1 MHPAEAD
8 GAEYSRR
15 ISRRLALSSSVN
27 LESWQWALLAAGA
40 FITGLSKTGIAGLG
54 VLPVALF
61 ANALPARES
70 TGALLPLLI
79 CADFF
84 GVAFFR
90 KHADWSQLWKL
101 FPWVLL
107 GIFLGCFALGKFS
120 DADAQRSIGGILIVM
135 VALHFWR
142 RRQADDLSARLPHAG
157 WFVALTGIV
166 AGFAT
171 MTANAAGPLMLLYL
185 MAVGLPKLALVGT
198 GAWFF
203 LLVNVGKV
211 PFSLHLDL
219 ISAESLRLDALLLL
233 PMVPGA
239 LLGPV
244 LLKRINQSAFEIM
257 VLVFTILAALRL
269 LLF

>member
-1 MHPAEAD
+1 MRP
-8 GAEYSRR
+8 
-15 ISRRLALSSSVN
+15 VN

-61 ANALPARES
+61 ANALPARDS

-101 FPWVLL
+101 FPWVVL

-120 DADAQRSIGGILIVM
+120 NTDAQRSIGGILLVM

-142 RRQADDLSARLPHAG
+142 RRQSDDLAAKLPHTG
-157 WFVALTGIV
+157 WFVALTGII

-185 MAVGLPKLALVGT
+185 MAIGLPKLALVGT

-203 LLVNVGKV
+203 LLVNVFKV

-219 ISAESLRLDALLLL
+219 ITADSLKMDALLLL
-233 PMVPGA
+233 PMLPGA

-257 VLVFTILAALRL
+257 VLVFTILATLRL

>member
-1 MHPAEAD
+1 
-8 GAEYSRR
+8 
-15 ISRRLALSSSVN
+15 VN
-27 LESWQWALLAAGA
+27 LEPWQWALLAVGA
-40 FITGLSKTGIAGLG
+40 FFTGLAKTGIPGMG
-54 VLPVALF
+54 VLAVALF
-61 ANALPARES
+61 ANALPARDS
-70 TGALLPLLI
+70 TGTLLPLLI

-101 FPWVLL
+101 CPWVML
-107 GIFLGCFALGKFS
+107 GILLGCFALGKFS
-120 DADAQRSIGGILIVM
+120 NTEAQRTIGGILLAM

-142 RRQADDLSARLPHAG
+142 RRQAGDLAARLPHTS
-157 WFVALTGIV
+157 WFVALTGII

-171 MTANAAGPLMLLYL
+171 MTANAAGPLMVLYL
-185 MAVGLPKLALVGT
+185 VAVGMPKLALVGT

-203 LLVNVGKV
+203 LLVNVFKV

-219 ISAESLRLDALLLL
+219 ISINSLRMDALLLL

-244 LLKRINQSAFEIM
+244 ILKRINQSAFEIM
-257 VLVFTILAALRL
+257 VLAFTILAALRL
-269 LLF
+269 LMF

>member
-1 MHPAEAD
+1 M
-8 GAEYSRR
+8 
-15 ISRRLALSSSVN
+15 N
-27 LESWQWALLAAGA
+27 LEPWQWALLAAGA
-40 FITGLSKTGIAGLG
+40 FFTGLAKTGVSGLG
-54 VLPVALF
+54 VLAVALF
-61 ANALPARES
+61 ANALPARDS
-70 TGALLPLLI
+70 TGALLPLMI

-90 KHADWSQLWKL
+90 KHADCSQLWKL
-101 FPWVLL
+101 FPWVVL
-107 GIFLGCFALGKFS
+107 GILSGYLALDKFS
-120 DADAQRSIGGILIVM
+120 DATAQGFIAGILLVM
-135 VALHFWR
+135 VALQFWR
-142 RRQADDLSARLPHAG
+142 RHSDDLAARLPHSV

-171 MTANAAGPLMLLYL
+171 MTANAAGPLMVLYL
-185 MAVGLPKLALVGT
+185 LAIGLPKMALVGT

-203 LLVNVGKV
+203 LLVNLFKV

-219 ISAESLRLDALLLL
+219 ITATSLRMDAWLFL

-244 LLKRINQSAFEIM
+244 LLKRINQSAFETM
-257 VLVFTILAALRL
+257 VLTFTIFAAIRL

>member
-1 MHPAEAD
+1 M
-8 GAEYSRR
+8 
-15 ISRRLALSSSVN
+15 N
-27 LESWQWALLAAGA
+27 LENWQWTLLAAGA

-54 VLPVALF
+54 VLAVALF
-61 ANALPARES
+61 ANALPARDS

-90 KHADWSQLWKL
+90 KHAEWPQLWKL
-101 FPWVLL
+101 FPWVVV
-107 GIFLGCFALGKFS
+107 GILLGCFALGKFS
-120 DADAQRSIGGILIVM
+120 NAEAQRSIGGILLAM
-135 VALHFWR
+135 VALQFWR
-142 RRQADDLSARLPHAG
+142 RRQPDDLASRLPHAG

-171 MTANAAGPLMLLYL
+171 MTANAAGPLMVLYL
-185 MAVGLPKLALVGT
+185 LAIGLPKLALVGT

-203 LLVNVGKV
+203 LLVNVFKV
-211 PFSLHLDL
+211 PFSLHLGL
-219 ISAESLRLDALLLL
+219 ITTGSLRMDALLFL

-244 LLKRINQSAFEIM
+244 LLKRINQKAFETM

-269 LLF
+269 LY